1 MPQLLAIFKIS
12 AWFEPCGF
20 AVNIA
25 LVSCVGVEGSLGAAL
40 LTLQAAM
47 LKTPEYFECTND
59 FMLMY
64 KKIYDTNH
72 VVFKACLTVPSQA
85 IAAGP
90 DGPIKSS
97 S

>member
-1 MPQLLAIFKIS
+1 VAIFKIS
-12 AWFEPCGF
+12 AGFEPCGF
-20 AVNIA
+20 AVN
-25 LVSCVGVEGSLGAAL
+25 VSCVGVEGSLGACFAHIISRYVESSGVF
-40 LTLQAAM
+40 M
-47 LKTPEYFECTND
+47 ECTND

-72 VVFKACLTVPSQA
+72 VVFKAFLTVPSQA
-85 IAAGP
+85 IAALLLL